1 MGFYYWYSLIM
12 GYLKRRGIERW
23 LEDVGEEALREVGI
37 KKRQNLL
44 DFGCGMGYYTIPAA
58 RIVGEQGKVYALDK
72 DRNCLD
78 KIKQVAEKYGLNNI
92 ETINTSAE
100 IRIPLKN
107 ESVEVIILYDV
118 LHSHYFTADK
128 RNRLLKEIYRISRS
142 NALISVYPKHMD
154 LEEIKRDMIKAN
166 FFLKE
171 ELFLTLIHDN
181 SLIKDH
187 LLNFKKYH

>member
-1 MGFYYWYSLIM
+1 M
-12 GYLKRRGIERW
+12 GYLKRRDIERW

-37 KKRQNLL
+37 KKGQNLL

-100 IRIPLKN
+100 IRIPLKD